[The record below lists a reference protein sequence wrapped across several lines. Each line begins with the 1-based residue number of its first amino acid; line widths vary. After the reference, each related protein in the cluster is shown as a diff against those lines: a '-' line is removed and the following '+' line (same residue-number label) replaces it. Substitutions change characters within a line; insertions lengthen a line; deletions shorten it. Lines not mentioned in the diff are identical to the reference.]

1 MTGAPVGAAAPPF
14 YEAPQDHFGCHLDA
28 LHRVLSAGQR
38 ELDVWGELAGQDD
51 AVVSRV
57 LIDQAE
63 DLRRRFADCAGQVAR
78 LLVQV
83 RELEQAPAV
92 VRIAASPV
100 TLAVAAVA
108 SSLHAAAHAM
118 SPVASGLCRDEHL
131 AATVDASLRAS
142 RRFLRVAISALGD
155 AAGLL
160 GVGPGSTRSTGRRP
174 ATGDRPHA

>member
-1 MTGAPVGAAAPPF
+1 M
-14 YEAPQDHFGCHLDA
+14 
-28 LHRVLSAGQR
+28 
-38 ELDVWGELAGQDD
+38 WGELAGQGD

-57 LIDQAE
+57 VIDQAE
-63 DLRRRFADCAGQVAR
+63 DRRRRFADAAGQVAR

-92 VRIAASPV
+92 VRIAASPA

-108 SSLHAAAHAM
+108 SSLRAAAYAM

-131 AATVDASLRAS
+131 AGTVDASLRAS

-174 ATGDRPHA
+174 ATGPQA

>member
-1 MTGAPVGAAAPPF
+1 MTGAPAEAAAPPF
-14 YEAPQDHFGCHLDA
+14 YEAPQDHFGCHLDV

-63 DLRRRFADCAGQVAR
+63 DHRRRFADAAGQVAR

-83 RELEQAPAV
+83 CALEQAPGV

-108 SSLHAAAHAM
+108 SSLHAAAYAM

-131 AATVDASLRAS
+131 EERVDASLRAS
-142 RRFLRVAISALGD
+142 RRFLRVAIGALGD

-160 GVGPGSTRSTGRRP
+160 GVGPGSARPTGRRP
-174 ATGDRPHA
+174 STGPQA